1 MVIIKV
7 FPYFCRLNSYRQT
20 TNFNM
25 NKCSVTLVFAL
36 IVATLTTWAQGPN
49 NSGTYYQPANGKS
62 GQALKTALYQVISS
76 HKDIGYA
83 GLWTAYKDTDKRPD
97 GYLRDW
103 YSNVTSYVIGGP
115 AQGASYKAEGDS
127 YNREHLVPQSW
138 FDKKS
143 PMRNDAHHVVPTDGY
158 INNMRGDLPFGEVG
172 TVSNHS
178 ANNYS
183 KVGRCKISGYTGQC
197 FEPNDEIKG
206 DVARAYFYM
215 VTCYEN
221 NISTWSGANCSY
233 CFDGSKYPAF
243 EDWFLKMLMR
253 WSKQDPV
260 NEVERD
266 RNNAVYGLQK
276 NRNPFIDY
284 PGLEELIWG
293 DRKTEAF
300 DYTNGQGGE
309 TTTVKTPTFSLPS
322 GTYREPISVAIT
334 SSTTG
339 ASIFFT
345 VDGSTPSASSTRY
358 TEPLTISE
366 TTTVKAIA
374 TKGDEKS
381 AVATAVYTIDDQQP
395 DPVAEGVYEK
405 ITTATNLESGKNYLI
420 VYESDNVSGAAYYDC
435 DNSRGNPGDVTISSG
450 QIDMKASGNK
460 ATSLALSKNASGQ
473 WTLYDVTHGYYLAL
487 TSTSNTLNTVETV
500 SDDALWIITF
510 EGGNAKIENAA
521 HKGRFLQYNNS
532 ANIFRCYNGSQKSV
546 VLYKEKGE
554 ASGIRTTKVKGFQSK
569 KAYDLQGRPID
580 SHRHQRGI
588 VVKNGRKYISK

>member
-7 FPYFCRLNSYRQT
+7 FPYFCKLNSYRQT

-36 IVATLTTWAQGPN
+36 LVVTLTTWAQGPN

-62 GQALKTALYQVISS
+62 GQALKTALYNIIKNPSVVSY
-76 HKDIGYA
+76 D
-83 GLWTAYKDTDKRPD
+83 GLIKAYEKTDTRAD
-97 GYLRDW
+97 GYVRDW
-103 YSNVTSYVIGGP
+103 YSNATNFRHGTDKAGSY
-115 AQGASYKAEGDS
+115 SEEGDC
-127 YNREHLVPQSW
+127 YNREHSIPQSW
-138 FDKKS
+138 FSKAS
-143 PMRNDAHHVVPTDGY
+143 PMKSDIVHVIPTDGY
-158 INNMRGDLPFGEVG
+158 VNNRRSSYPFGEVG
-172 TVSNHS
+172 EVTYQSKNK
-178 ANNYS
+178 YS
-183 KVGRCKISGYTGQC
+183 KLGRCKTEGYSGIV

-206 DVARAYFYM
+206 DIARIYFYM
-215 VTCYEN
+215 ATCYEDKILN
-221 NISTWSGANCSY
+221 WQNGTSSSVISGTKYQPYSQWT
-233 CFDGSKYPAF
+233 FD
-243 EDWFLKMLMR
+243 MLMR

-260 NEVERD
+260 DNVERD
-266 RNNAVYGLQK
+266 RNNAVYGVQN
-276 NRNPFIDY
+276 NRNPFVDY

-300 DYTNGQGGE
+300 DYTKGQGGE

-334 SSTTG
+334 SSTSG

-420 VYESDNVSGAAYYDC
+420 VYESDNVSGAAYYEC

-460 ATSLALSKNASGQ
+460 ATSLVLSKNASGQ

-487 TSTSNTLNTVETV
+487 TSSSNTLNTVETV

-569 KAYDLQGRPID
+569 KAYDLQGRPIG
-580 SHRHQRGI
+580 SRRHQRGI